1 MKKKTG
7 MIRKVDEL
15 GRVVIPSEIRKIFD
29 FVEKSPVE
37 LSVHGTDLILEIP
50 KINENAEGI
59 GLIKLFDELGRITI
73 PIEIRNKLGFEVK
86 SEIEILIE
94 GRSIILRKYLTSC
107 VFCGKEKNFIE
118 FKSKKVCNTCLRK
131 LKEY

>member
-1 MKKKTG
+1 MRKKTG

-15 GRVVIPSEIRKIFD
+15 GRVVIPSEIRKIFG
-29 FVEKSPVE
+29 FVEKSPAE
-37 LSVHGTDLILEIP
+37 LSVRGTDLILELP
-50 KINENAEGI
+50 NTSENIASV

-73 PIEIRNKLGFEVK
+73 PIEIRNKLGFEYK
-86 SEIEILIE
+86 SEVELLVE
-94 GRSIILRKYLTSC
+94 GKTIILRKYLTSC

-118 FKSKKVCNTCLRK
+118 FKSKKVCNICLKK